1 MFKLGDKVK
10 YIKSNGYFPVNSI
23 HTIAGIDGTGSPYC
37 LDDNHWVKESSITL
51 AEKSWDNLEVGDIIV
66 NTSGEEAMVI
76 DVFTN
81 SFVKSDWGNFEPAGN
96 VYSKKEAPAY
106 GWTIKGAVTETVKE
120 MTLEDVEKLV
130 GSKVKI
136 IK

>member
-1 MFKLGDKVK
+1 MMFKVGDKVK

-51 AEKSWDNLEVGDIIV
+51 VEKTWDTLEVGDIV
-66 NTSGEEAMVI
+66 VEKGGAKAMII
-76 DVFTN
+76 DVFPN
-81 SFVKSDWGNFEPAGN
+81 SFVRSFWRNFNESGG
-96 VYSKKEAPAY
+96 VYSKKQAQDEE
-106 GWTIKGAVTETVKE
+106 WTIKGIETVKE
-120 MTLEDVEKLV
+120 MTLEDIEKLV